1 MATTSAASEATLCSP
16 TRAEVATDS
25 TPAQP
30 ASPAHLGLDPT
41 SMLTFAVKAGDL
53 KMVELI
59 AEQSAEAVCATD
71 DKDGATALHWA
82 AMLGHLSILEHLAQ
96 KGAPIDAVVEST
108 GMQPIHWACTRGHVD
123 VVKRL
128 LALGAKIDA
137 LDIKQTTPLAIAAQY
152 DHTFLV
158 FYLVRERADINLL
171 DHCQDSALHWAAYKG
186 NQQTVSLLHYLG
198 LPADAADAYGSTA
211 LHLATGQVNQ
221 SSTHP
226 FFQMSHASLPVY
238 HRMCFFTV
246 FFHCPP
252 PQGNANVVEYLLE
265 STDGES
271 LMLRKDNK
279 GRTPLDLASKSGHAH
294 VLRVINAFRPTGFQR
309 LLQLGTGKG
318 GEASC
323 FCTCLFLGRGD
334 SRGYSSWARARA
346 ASRNKQTKK
355 SSPLPFVF

>member
-1 MATTSAASEATLCSP
+1 MCAIENVASRFLLIYTRAAPVAMATTSAASEATLCSP

-30 ASPAHLGLDPT
+30 ASPAPLGLDPT

-226 FFQMSHASLPVY
+226 FFQYVTRQSSRISPY
-238 HRMCFFTV
+238 V
-246 FFHCPP
+246 FFHCVFSLSPP
-252 PQGNANVVEYLLE
+252 PGECERCRIPPRVDRWRIAHAAQGQQ
-265 STDGES
+265 GE
-271 LMLRKDNK
+271 
-279 GRTPLDLASKSGHAH
+279 
-294 VLRVINAFRPTGFQR
+294 
-309 LLQLGTGKG
+309 
-318 GEASC
+318 
-323 FCTCLFLGRGD
+323 D
-334 SRGYSSWARARA
+334 SA
-346 ASRNKQTKK
+346 
-355 SSPLPFVF
+355 